1 MTSAVRQQRHFL
13 EFLLQSNP
21 AQRKLILSSI
31 TRDQLNVLGEIA
43 ANVIHSV
50 ILLNPEEKKA
60 LKKYKS
66 VLLVLGDKKNGQKN
80 KRRLLK
86 KKSTRHH
93 NLVKN
98 RKTFP
103 EKMVDVMQKSVLIP
117 YEKYS
122 RLMTLQ
128 ETHRANSEADAERVV
143 AENVSEN
150 MIALPHPEESQ
161 NHDMSTQT
169 ESEDSIKPETTSANL
184 STKESEESLITEKPV
199 FKKKKT
205 IENKNIKAKSR
216 YRLQTTWIRF

>member
-1 MTSAVRQQRHFL
+1 
-13 EFLLQSNP
+13 
-21 AQRKLILSSI
+21 
-31 TRDQLNVLGEIA
+31 
-43 ANVIHSV
+43 
-50 ILLNPEEKKA
+50 
-60 LKKYKS
+60 
-66 VLLVLGDKKNGQKN
+66 
-80 KRRLLK
+80 
-86 KKSTRHH
+86 
-93 NLVKN
+93 
-98 RKTFP
+98 
-103 EKMVDVMQKSVLIP
+103 MQKSVLIP

-161 NHDMSTQT
+161 NLDMSTQT